1 MSCYLVTGAAG
12 FIASRVIHFLL
23 DQGHEVIG
31 IDNFDPVYDL
41 RMKEWRLNQLQ
52 GIEGFTFYRESICDR
67 SALDRIIQTHSKVDG
82 IINLAAKAGVRNS
95 VLDPWSYYDTNLTG
109 TLNLLELCRNHGI
122 EKFILASTSSIYGEN
137 APFPT
142 PETTTSSFPLQ
153 PYAASKKAAETLCYS
168 YHFLYKLDITVLRF
182 FTVYGPAG
190 RPRMSIFRFIK
201 WIEEGKEVRIFG
213 NGEQTRGFTYLDDIA
228 VGTIAALR
236 PLGFEIINLGGHESI
251 SINSLI
257 KKIENTLGKQ
267 ANKKYYPVH
276 PADMS
281 ASWAD
286 VSKAR
291 ELLDWEPK
299 ISLTE
304 GIKRAIDWY
313 QQEKDWVSQVDVE

>member
-267 ANKKYYPVH
+267 ANKKYYPAH

-299 ISLTE
+299 FSLTE